1 MAALIDYTYFVY
13 PLQLSTAD
21 STVQLFLGKI
31 IDFVEDK
38 YLPLITY
45 DSEVTGEV
53 DEIKKMIGYFS
64 YAYYIH
70 EQLRVNTEL
79 GNFNL
84 QSDGSVKVIDTSY
97 ALERY
102 NDALDIFNEYV
113 TDAGDIIETYLNVM
127 GI

>member
-1 MAALIDYTYFVY
+1 MALIDYTYFEY
-13 PLQLSTAD
+13 PIQLSTSD
-21 STVQLFLGKI
+21 DTVQLFLGKI
-31 IDFVEDK
+31 IDFVEAK
-38 YLPLITY
+38 YLPLVTY
-45 DSEVTGEV
+45 DEQETIEV
-53 DEIKKMIGYFS
+53 DAIKKMIGYFS

-84 QSDGSVKVIDTSY
+84 QSDGSVKVLDTSY

-102 NDALDIFNEYV
+102 NDAIDIFNGYV
-113 TDAGDIIETYLNVM
+113 TDASDIIETYLNIY